1 MGMFTGRVRRRNHQT
16 AKTRQLPFTIGMRSD
31 LTILAIDDDANYLM
45 LIEHAWF
52 STGINN
58 PFQCV
63 TSGHKAI
70 EYLTGGGE
78 YSDRSRFPVPGLI
91 TLDLTMP
98 DGDGFSVLQRLKSN
112 PEWAGIRCVI
122 LTGSANP
129 DDIEQAYL
137 LGACAYHVKPDK
149 YDGLAKL
156 LKTMFDYWLTSEVAR
171 AR

>member
-1 MGMFTGRVRRRNHQT
+1 
-16 AKTRQLPFTIGMRSD
+16 MRSD
-31 LTILAIDDDANYLM
+31 LAILAVDDDANYLM
-45 LIEHAWF
+45 LIEHAWR

-63 TSGHKAI
+63 TTGDKAI
-70 EYLTGGGE
+70 EYLTAAGE

-98 DGDGFSVLQRLKSN
+98 HGDGFSVLQRLKRN
-112 PEWAGIRCVI
+112 PAWAGIRCVI
-122 LTGSANP
+122 LTGSAHP
-129 DDIEQAYL
+129 DNIEQAYL
-137 LGACAYHVKPDK
+137 LGACAYHVKPDA
-149 YDGLAKL
+149 YGSLAKL